1 MKTTEYCG
9 LRKINYKTRGG
20 LGYTVLTI
28 FTTGDD
34 FERYERND
42 KTGYC
47 KNYFTGKRIAASK
60 FAELEKT
67 CVSAF

>member
-1 MKTTEYCG
+1 MKTTAYYG
-9 LRKINYKTRGG
+9 SRRINYKTAGG
-20 LGYTVLTI
+20 LGYTMLTI

-47 KNYFTGKRIAASK
+47 KDYFTGKRISADK

-67 CVSAF
+67 CKWAF

>member
-1 MKTTEYCG
+1 MKTTEYYG
-9 LRKINYKTRGG
+9 SRKINYKMSGG

-28 FTTGDD
+28 FTTGGD

-47 KNYFTGKRIAASK
+47 KNYFTGKRISIK
-60 FAELEKT
+60 TFNELEKT
-67 CVSAF
+67 CKQAF